1 MNLRAVRG
9 PGSGPRAA
17 RRYGALDEQTIDGR
31 VNGARR
37 SSGRTGGSR
46 WWAVAAMLPAGEA
59 LAAPSQEDCDRR
71 NNNTYQKILECVR
84 LDQVRAHQAALQ
96 EIADENG

>member
-1 MNLRAVRG
+1 MSGLARALGRRRARG
-9 PGSGPRAA
+9 LAIV
-17 RRYGALDEQTIDGR
+17 AL
-31 VNGARR
+31 
-37 SSGRTGGSR
+37 
-46 WWAVAAMLPAGEA
+46 AVAAMLPAGEA
-59 LAAPSQEDCDRR
+59 LAAPSQEDCDTR

>member
-1 MNLRAVRG
+1 
-9 PGSGPRAA
+9 
-17 RRYGALDEQTIDGR
+17 
-31 VNGARR
+31 
-37 SSGRTGGSR
+37 
-46 WWAVAAMLPAGEA
+46 MLPAGEA

>member
-1 MNLRAVRG
+1 
-9 PGSGPRAA
+9 
-17 RRYGALDEQTIDGR
+17 
-31 VNGARR
+31 
-37 SSGRTGGSR
+37 
-46 WWAVAAMLPAGEA
+46 MLPAGEA
-59 LAAPSQEDCDRR
+59 LAAPSQEDCDTR